1 MPVKVE
7 LKEFMNV
14 PKIGRNPG
22 HDHCVEE
29 IKNVRRAMK
38 RKYKYDFVCF
48 LRLKTSISMT
58 GPLSRKRL
66 PVKSPTLA
74 RAKSAK
80 RLSRFKAASYR
91 NAKVHAHFNLIVM
104 HLKRN
109 ARRFNLDSE
118 EAVKSFQQIGT
129 V

>member
-1 MPVKVE
+1 MKIE
-7 LKEFMNV
+7 LREFMKV

-22 HDHCVEE
+22 HDNCVEE

-58 GPLSRKRL
+58 GPLSLSRL
-66 PVKSPTLA
+66 PAKSLTHE

-91 NAKVHAHFNLIVM
+91 NAKVHAHFNVIVM
-104 HLKRN
+104 HLKKN
-109 ARRFNLDSE
+109 ARQFNLDSG
-118 EAVKSFQQIGT
+118 EAVKSFQQIAT
-129 V
+129 A